1 MSTGYQLFYGSWDL
15 ALGLTWEQLDPY
27 SGSETFDRLAASLGA
42 GWKWQRVSVGG
53 GVLLDTVDDG
63 DVGVLTT
70 VGLRYDF
77 SRGLSFNAGYINAD
91 TKGVDPD
98 GRPLTATSLSG
109 IRLSFAY
116 GF

>member
-1 MSTGYQLFYGSWDL
+1 M
-15 ALGLTWEQLDPY
+15 GLTWEQLDPR
-27 SGSETFDRLAASLGA
+27 SGSETFDRLAASLGT
-42 GWKWQRVSVGG
+42 GWKRQRVSLGG

-77 SRGLSFNAGYINAD
+77 SRGLSFNAGYIYAD

-98 GRPLTATSLSG
+98 GRPLTVASLSG